1 MSRRTKGKTPG
12 RKRSLAAGAPEGADP
27 ISTASLIGANLTPL
41 VGVLFFGWDAG
52 TMVVLYWS
60 ENLIVGFYSILR
72 MALASVKPEK
82 AAAHVWK
89 LVLGPFFCFH
99 FGGFCAIHGV
109 FVLAFFYPESL
120 TGLDD
125 RGWPGPLFV
134 LGMGVSVA
142 SRLVRNLPPGAI
154 WTLASLFVS
163 HGVSFV
169 ENYLLGGEYRTTNP
183 GDQMSR
189 PYARVAIMHVTLLL
203 GALPVL
209 LLGTP
214 AAMVAILV
222 LIKLCLDLYFHRRSH
237 RSAGQAPG
245 GEGDARKIE
254 T

>member
-1 MSRRTKGKTPG
+1 MKRRTHGEACGK
-12 RKRSLAAGAPEGADP
+12 KRSLVAGPPEGGDRF
-27 ISTASLIGANLTPL
+27 STASLIGANLTPL
-41 VGVLFFGWDAG
+41 VGVLFFGWDAA
-52 TMVVLYWS
+52 TIIALYWA

-72 MALASVKPEK
+72 MAVASVKPEK

-89 LVLGPFFCFH
+89 LFLAPFFCFH
-99 FGGFCAIHGV
+99 FGGFCVIHGI
-109 FVLAFFYPESL
+109 FVLAFFYPE
-120 TGLDD
+120 TPAKIDD
-125 RGWPGPLFV
+125 LGWPGPLFV
-134 LGMGVSVA
+134 LGLGVSVA
-142 SRLVRNLPPGAI
+142 SHLVRNLPPGAI

-222 LIKLCLDLYFHRRSH
+222 IIKLCLDLYFHRRSH
-237 RSAGQAPG
+237 RSAGQVPS
-245 GEGDARKIE
+245 GEGDAREIE